1 MTESGRPRIYQ
12 GWPLLANGFRPF
24 FLLGSI
30 YAALAVLVWLPV
42 FYGELTVVST
52 FAPRDWHV
60 HEMLFGYLP
69 AVITGFL
76 FTAIPNWTG
85 RLPMRGMPLLALV
98 VVWIAGR
105 ITVTFSAE
113 TGWLAA
119 MLVDA
124 SFLTLVA
131 AATAREIL
139 AGRNWRN
146 LNVVMLVLLLLAGNL
161 AFHLEAH
168 FHGAAE
174 AGIRIGIAVV
184 VLLISLIGGRIIPS
198 FTRNWLVR
206 ENPGRLPVSFGRF
219 DVIVVGISALAL
231 VCWIVEPGGSLAGV
245 ALALTGL
252 LHLVRLGR
260 WAGDRTARERLL
272 LILHVGYAF
281 VPLGFLLNAA
291 STFGLVPA
299 GAGMHAWM
307 AGAAGIMTLA
317 VMSLRDARAYRPA
330 IDRICHHAT
339 NLRRDHCGGPRAY
352 LRCHQP
358 GALRI
363 VASCCRFRLGRGVPW
378 FLNQFR
384 PVTHQPKLTNAS
396 RFLTQLV
403 DCRRV
408 EAVFLISLGEGAS
421 IVIVVAQGLLLA
433 CGADADHVTLQ
444 DRLRA
449 RQGRFVDVEGFQQSR
464 QLIAGVRSPA
474 DNGFKFGRAYAK
486 IPRHACEIAAV
497 HIAEFAYSC
506 RCFNQSPN
514 RLMAFSTIG

>member
-1 MTESGRPRIYQ
+1 MTKSGRPRIYQ

-252 LHLVRLGR
+252 LHLGRLGR

-317 VMSLRDARAYRPA
+317 VMSCATLGHTGQRLTASVTTQLIYAA
-330 IDRICHHAT
+330 IIVGALARICAAINPAHYGSLLH
-339 NLRRDHCGGPRAY
+339 
-352 LRCHQP
+352 
-358 GALRI
+358 
-363 VASCCRFRLGRGVPW
+363 VAAFAWAAAFLG
-378 FLNQFR
+378 F
-384 PVTHQPKLTNAS
+384 S
-396 RFLTQLV
+396 
-403 DCRRV
+403 
-408 EAVFLISLGEGAS
+408 IS
-421 IVIVVAQGLLLA
+421 
-433 CGADADHVTLQ
+433 
-444 DRLRA
+444 
-449 RQGRFVDVEGFQQSR
+449 
-464 QLIAGVRSPA
+464 
-474 DNGFKFGRAYAK
+474 FGRLLTS
-486 IPRHACEIAAV
+486 R
-497 HIAEFAYSC
+497 
-506 RCFNQSPN
+506 N
-514 RLMAFSTIG
+514 